1 MRENNTM
8 QEPLE
13 EHVLATY
20 FTLRVGIAVIA
31 IAFPLLLWLGGRF
44 YVGLPLQDSMSAYYH
59 AAVDG
64 RSMRNW
70 FVGILFAVGVFLYLY
85 KGFSNKEN
93 YALNVAGVMA
103 IGVAVF
109 PMEWACG
116 EACSRYSVHGVC
128 AVLFFVSIA
137 FVSVRCAADTLSLI
151 QDEHLR
157 TVFRRAY
164 KTLAGLMLAS
174 PAIALVLNF
183 ILLQHRAAVFY
194 VEAFG
199 ILAFAAYWLTKS
211 RELALSQAEKK
222 ALRGEL
228 RSLEPPS
235 SK

>member
-1 MRENNTM
+1 M

-199 ILAFAAYWLTKS
+199 ILAFAAYWLTKC